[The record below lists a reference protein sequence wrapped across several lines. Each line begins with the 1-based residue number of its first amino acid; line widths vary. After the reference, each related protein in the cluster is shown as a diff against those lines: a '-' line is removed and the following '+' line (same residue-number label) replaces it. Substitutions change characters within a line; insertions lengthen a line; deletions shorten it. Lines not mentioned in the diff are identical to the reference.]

1 MSFMDKFQV
10 GIEKALVPIAT
21 KLNAQR
27 HICAVRDAFILTFPL
42 TMAGSLMILLNFV
55 LLSPDGFIAKIFK
68 LGEIFPNLADYQ
80 AIFSPV
86 LKGSVDIL
94 AVLIVFLVA
103 RNLARL
109 MKADDLLTGLTAIS
123 VFFIIY
129 PNYVSIEGANHLAT
143 KYMGAQG
150 LFVAIIVG
158 LLVGELMSRLSKT
171 SKLEIKMPP
180 QVPPAVARTFKV
192 LLPIMIVTISFAII
206 NFIVIK
212 IAPGGLHEIVYN
224 VVQGPLTKLGN
235 NVGSVVVFALVSQL
249 LWVMGIHGP
258 NTVAAVRDT
267 MFAEA
272 NNANLAY
279 VAEHGTSW
287 GAPFPVTW
295 GGLND
300 AFANYGGSGCTLGL
314 IIAIFLFSKAQDQ
327 RGIAKLS
334 LAPGLFNIN
343 ESIIFG
349 LPIVLNPIYI
359 IPFIITPV
367 VNVLLGYMFVV
378 VLEIMPPV
386 SYGVPWTTPGPL
398 IPFLGTGGSNIMSL
412 VCGFICLAVST
423 LIYAPFVIAASKS
436 ALKQAEEE
444 GKLEPKMANV

>member
-94 AVLIVFLVA
+94 AILIVFLVA
-103 RNLARL
+103 RNLARI

-129 PNYVSIEGANHLAT
+129 PDYVAVEGANHLAT

-258 NTVAAVRDT
+258 NTIAAVRDT

-279 VAEHGTSW
+279 VAQNGTAW

-295 GGLND
+295 GGMNG

-367 VNVLLGYMFVV
+367 VNILLGYMFVV

-386 SYGVPWTTPGPL
+386 AYGVPWTTPGPL
-398 IPFLGTGGSNIMSL
+398 IPFLGTGGSDVMSL
-412 VCGFICLAVST
+412 VCGFICLAVSV

-436 ALKQAEEE
+436 AQKQAEAE
-444 GKLEPKMANV
+444 GNLESQMANV